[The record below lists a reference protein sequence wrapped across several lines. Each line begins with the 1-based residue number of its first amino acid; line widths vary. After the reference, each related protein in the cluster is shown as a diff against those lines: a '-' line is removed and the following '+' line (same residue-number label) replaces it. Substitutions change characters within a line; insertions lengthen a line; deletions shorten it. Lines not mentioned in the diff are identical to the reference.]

1 MGLAKTMKVDI
12 TGASSADLMS
22 FLQQYPNGNVIV
34 ENGLAL
40 WEYND
45 TPQIQKL
52 PPRMPQK
59 TPQYASVPPSNQ
71 ARGPNQP
78 QTQQKNKFLNMFD
91 TMASYF

>member
-52 PPRMPQK
+52 PPRMPK
-59 TPQYASVPPSNQ
+59 
-71 ARGPNQP
+71 
-78 QTQQKNKFLNMFD
+78 KHLNMRVYPPQIKREALINHKLNKRTSF
-91 TMASYF
+91 